1 MFQKRTRRAAL
12 ALVVAVLLLAGPLQ
26 AAGWTARGDL
36 GLLEMAW
43 SWVVEWVTGSALV
56 TTPVHSGFE
65 ATEVP
70 RPPDGQ
76 EPIRPAGGDDG
87 GAIDPNG

>member
-1 MFQKRTRRAAL
+1 MSQKRTRRAAL
-12 ALVVAVLLLAGPLQ
+12 ALVVAVLLFAGPLQ
-26 AAGWTARGDL
+26 AAGWTAREDL

-43 SWVVEWVTGSALV
+43 NWVVEWVTGSAPVL
-56 TTPVHSGFE
+56 TPVRSALE

-70 RPPDGQ
+70 RPPGEQ
-76 EPIRPAGGDDG
+76 EPIRPTGGDDG